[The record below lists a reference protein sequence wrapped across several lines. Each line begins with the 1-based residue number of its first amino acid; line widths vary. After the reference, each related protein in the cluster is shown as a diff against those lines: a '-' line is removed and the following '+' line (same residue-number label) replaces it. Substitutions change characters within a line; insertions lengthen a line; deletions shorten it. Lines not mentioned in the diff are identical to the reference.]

1 MRLWQG
7 SPSGEAE
14 SMNNVY
20 ATCVLIEVSL
30 SCRIHSQ
37 FPSTEENLANKLLTD
52 TDRKY
57 VVQTLA
63 TVLMTQIQRPSMKD
77 CQVVAQSLIAAHP
90 FLKDDEGD
98 GEV

>member
-1 MRLWQG
+1 MQN
-7 SPSGEAE
+7 P
-14 SMNNVY
+14 
-20 ATCVLIEVSL
+20 L
-30 SCRIHSQ
+30 SVPFTIPKFRA
-37 FPSTEENLANKLLTD
+37 STEANLTNKLLTD

-90 FLKDDEGD
+90 FLKDDEVM
-98 GEV
+98 ERYS

>member
-1 MRLWQG
+1 MQN
-7 SPSGEAE
+7 P
-14 SMNNVY
+14 
-20 ATCVLIEVSL
+20 L
-30 SCRIHSQ
+30 SVPFTIPKFRA
-37 FPSTEENLANKLLTD
+37 STEANLTNKLLTD